1 MKTLALILKMLFY
14 VSAIMSNL
22 KNTFAKRK
30 EE

>member
-1 MKTLALILKMLFY
+1 MKILVLILKTLFY
-14 VSAIMSNL
+14 ISAIMSNL